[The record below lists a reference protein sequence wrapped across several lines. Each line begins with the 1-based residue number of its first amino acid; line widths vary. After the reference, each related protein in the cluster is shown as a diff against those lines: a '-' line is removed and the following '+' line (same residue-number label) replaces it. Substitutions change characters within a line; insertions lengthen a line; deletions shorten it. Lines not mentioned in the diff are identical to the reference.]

1 MELLA
6 HRGYWSNGIP
16 GNSPE
21 ALKRALECGYGIES
35 DVRDYD
41 GTLVISHYVA
51 EKRCS
56 AGWQSIK
63 TSDALPSISR
73 RTV

>member
-51 EKRCS
+51 EK
-56 AGWQSIK
+56 G
-63 TSDALPSISR
+63 
-73 RTV
+73 